1 MIKAAAVGLGW
12 WSDELA
18 KSIQRKSKKIK
29 IVSCY
34 SRSKKK
40 RINFSKKFNT
50 QFHDSYNE
58 LIKDQNID
66 AILLT
71 TPHSLHAKHT
81 IQALRNGKHVFVE
94 KPMATKSVDAQ
105 KMLFYAKKFNKT
117 LAVGHNRRFS
127 SVFNYIKNLNDQNK
141 IGKILHM
148 DTNFS
153 APGALNYK
161 KKFWRA
167 NRKESPGG
175 AIAGLGIHMIDLMCC
190 FGGKIKSIQSLVR
203 KYAVNVNMDDTTS
216 AIFEFNNKCTGNL
229 TTIFACPFIS
239 TFNIYGTNMNIF
251 SQIDNNKVTIF
262 NKNGKVKNL
271 HLIKHDTLF
280 LELQEF
286 ADSCIN
292 KKKYRIDNR
301 EAVHNVEVMEA
312 IVKSSNRKKI
322 IYLHS

>member
-1 MIKAAAVGLGW
+1 MIKAASVGLGW

-18 KSIQRKSKKIK
+18 KSIQDKSKKIK

-40 RINFSKKFNT
+40 RINFSKKFKT
-50 QFHDSYNE
+50 EFHNSYSA

-81 IQALRNGKHVFVE
+81 IQALQNGKHVFVE
-94 KPMATKSVDAQ
+94 KPMATKSIDAK
-105 KMLFYAKKFNKT
+105 KMLITAKKFNKT

-127 SVFNYIKNLNDQNK
+127 SVFDYILKLYNQKK
-141 IGKILHM
+141 IGKILHI
-148 DTNFS
+148 DANFS
-153 APGALNYK
+153 ASGALNYK
-161 KKFWRA
+161 KNFWRA

-175 AIAGLGIHMIDLMCC
+175 AIAGLGIHMIDLMCF
-190 FGGKIKSIQSLVR
+190 FGGKIKSVQSLIKR
-203 KYAVNVNMDDTTS
+203 YAIKVNMDDTTS

-229 TTIFACPFIS
+229 TSIFACPYIS
-239 TFNIYGTNMNIF
+239 TFNVYGTKINIF
-251 SQIDNNKVTIF
+251 SQIDDNKITIV
-262 NKNGKVKNL
+262 NKKGKVKNL
-271 HLIKHDTLF
+271 NLINHDTLF

-286 ADSCIN
+286 ADSCMN
-292 KKKYRIDNR
+292 KIKYRIKNT

-312 IVKSSNRKKI
+312 IVNSSNKKKM
-322 IYLHS
+322 IYIK